1 MRTWDQNRAA
11 INQLWPQ
18 CVWTDEE
25 RRLWHDDLHRL
36 DQDVLYDSI
45 KNVKRNNE
53 SMYPQLK
60 WVRDEYRHLYR
71 LKTFSEKKRLQQSE
85 PRQAVR
91 IDKSEDAAMREELK
105 VVVEMTTPAEFQ
117 STVDLIADKA
127 ARLKIEMSTAFRLVS
142 YLLRRLGMDNGNA
155 IGGAA

>member
-11 INQLWPQ
+11 INQLWPH
-18 CVWTDEE
+18 CKWTDEE
-25 RRLWHDDLHRL
+25 RVLWHDDLHRL
-36 DQDVLYDSI
+36 DQVVLYDAI

-60 WVRDEYRHLYR
+60 WVREEYRQLHR
-71 LKTFSEKKRLQQSE
+71 LKTFSEKKRLATTE
-85 PRQAVR
+85 PRQIVNINKAA
-91 IDKSEDAAMREELK
+91 DAAMREELK
-105 VVVEMTTPAEFQ
+105 AVVEMTTPAQFQ

-127 ARLKIEMSTAFRLVS
+127 ARLQIEMATAFRLVS

-155 IGGAA
+155 MGGIA

>member
-11 INQLWPQ
+11 INQLWPH
-18 CVWTDEE
+18 CKWTDEE
-25 RRLWHDDLHRL
+25 RVLWHDDLHRL
-36 DQDVLYDSI
+36 DQVVLYDAI

-60 WVRDEYRHLYR
+60 WVREEYRQLHR
-71 LKTFSEKKRLQQSE
+71 LKTFSEKKRLATTE
-85 PRQAVR
+85 PRQIVN
-91 IDKSEDAAMREELK
+91 IDKAADAAMREELK
-105 VVVEMTTPAEFQ
+105 AVVEMTTPDQFQ

-127 ARLKIEMSTAFRLVS
+127 ACLKIEMATAFRLVS

-155 IGGAA
+155 MGGIA

>member
-36 DQDVLYDSI
+36 DQEVLYDAI

-60 WVRDEYRHLYR
+60 WVRDEHRHLHR

-85 PRQAVR
+85 PRQVVR
-91 IDKSEDAAMREELK
+91 IDKSDDAAMREELK
-105 VVVEMTTPAEFQ
+105 AVVEMTTPAEFQ
-117 STVDLIADKA
+117 NTVDLIADKA
-127 ARLKIEMSTAFRLVS
+127 ASLKIEMSTAFRLVS

-155 IGGAA
+155 IGGAT

>member
-36 DQDVLYDSI
+36 DQDVLYDAI

-85 PRQAVR
+85 PRQVVR
-91 IDKSEDAAMREELK
+91 IDKSGDAAMREELK
-105 VVVEMTTPAEFQ
+105 AVVEMTTPAEFQ

-127 ARLKIEMSTAFRLVS
+127 AILKIEMSTAFRLVS

>member
-36 DQDVLYDSI
+36 DQDVLYDAI